1 MNKAILDVTQD
12 QLQEKSRQW
21 WNTNPM
27 TYDWHKSIQPP
38 EGTREFYEAIDE
50 RFFTSSSFYQG
61 KRLFERLIPFD
72 RLKGKQVLEIG
83 CGIGSHARLLAES
96 GGHLTCVDLTS
107 RAVENTR
114 KRLQLW
120 GLHADVRQMDA
131 EQLDFPDGH
140 FDFVWSWGVIHHSPN
155 TERIIRNVRRVLKPT
170 GEFRVM
176 VYHRRSVSGLYCL
189 VRGLLS
195 GKFFQG
201 MSVQDVL
208 SHYTDGYLAQF
219 YTRREF
225 RDLLQRCGFS
235 RVETSV
241 LGQKSELIPLPG
253 KGAGGY
259 LKQALL
265 RSLPDSVAESV
276 LSRAGYFLFAVAR

>member
-1 MNKAILDVTQD
+1 MNKTIADVSQD

-27 TYDWHKSIQPP
+27 TYDWHKSIQPA

-50 RFFTSSSFYQG
+50 RFFKSSSFYQG

-72 RLKGKQVLEIG
+72 RLKGKRVLEIG

-96 GGHLTCVDLTS
+96 GCQLTCVDLTS

-131 EQLDFPDGH
+131 EHLDFPDGH

-155 TERIIRNVRRVLKPT
+155 TEQIIRNVRRVLKPE
-170 GEFRVM
+170 GEFRLM

-195 GKFFQG
+195 GKFLQG
-201 MSVQDVL
+201 MTVQDVL
-208 SHYTDGYLAQF
+208 GHYTDGYLAQF
-219 YTRREF
+219 YTQGEF

-235 RVETSV
+235 HAETSV
-241 LGQKSELIPLPG
+241 LGQKTELIPLPG
-253 KGAGGY
+253 SGASGY
-259 LKQALL
+259 LKRALL
-265 RSLPDSVAESV
+265 RCLPDSVAESI
-276 LSRAGYFLFAVAR
+276 LSRLGYFLFAIAR